1 MEPAKAWSP
10 RTVRRVFLL
19 GVAVGLLAMLVV
31 TIALWAL
38 LRLRRAF
45 CPRFGAPCVAAL
57 SRTMAKFLL
66 KLKSCAKGAETS
78 RPLQNARDE
87 ESPDGG
93 RANDNGLAFTPGG
106 RRSQAAEVPLKTG
119 QYSTMGDSHSFASHS
134 SSRFPPP
141 SLVSICL
148 PERSAEAGGAAVP
161 SASLPCVLGA
171 ASGRRLG
178 QAFTPTASPP
188 HLADYTD

>member
-119 QYSTMGDSHSFASHS
+119 QYDALLRNTRPHYSHG
-134 SSRFPPP
+134 
-141 SLVSICL
+141 I
-148 PERSAEAGGAAVP
+148 SAPRDAAFGAA
-161 SASLPCVLGA
+161 AHHCRRGCVIRHLQA
-171 ASGRRLG
+171 IRDSGMQPACTQL
-178 QAFTPTASPP
+178 AKYF
-188 HLADYTD
+188 HLL